1 MICGM
6 GKMYTLLIHQEG
18 IMGTSSA
25 STLDLRNLLL
35 AVEKKEPQHQLLQ
48 NIFKRHDQ
56 YSVQAVVR
64 EICED
69 GSNTIARLARFNTP
83 VNYDEVVRDVAEK
96 IGVNSSL
103 LSWDVTRCEQLLLAE
118 LMKKYWDKLSDEER
132 IKQYASLKNELGN
145 EYAEYAQSLLTG
157 GASAVLTA
165 IQMVSSQVVRKV
177 IIRTVSIFVA
187 RQTALSAARLALWFI
202 PIVNVL
208 MIAWTIIDIAGPAYR
223 KTVPTVVEVALL
235 RMEIELGTEN

>member
-1 MICGM
+1 M
-6 GKMYTLLIHQEG
+6 
-18 IMGTSSA
+18 
-25 STLDLRNLLL
+25 
-35 AVEKKEPQHQLLQ
+35 AVEKKNSQHQLLQ

-56 YSVQAVVR
+56 YSVEAVVR

-69 GSNTIARLARFNTP
+69 GSNTIARFARFNTA

-96 IGVNSSL
+96 IGVTTSL
-103 LSWDVTRCEQLLLAE
+103 LSWNVTECEQLLLAE

-132 IKQYASLKNELGN
+132 AKQYASLKNELGS

-157 GASAVLTA
+157 GASAILTA
-165 IQMVSSQVVRKV
+165 IQMMSAQVMRKV
-177 IIRTVSIFVA
+177 IMQTVAIFVG

-202 PIVNVL
+202 PVLNVL
-208 MIAWTIIDIAGPAYR
+208 MVAWTIIDIAGPAYR

-235 RMEIELGTEN
+235 RMEMELGMEN